1 MRILRQRADVAEATK
16 ATNATDA
23 TKGTGGSG
31 QAGGPEQTVGSAA
44 ERPASRATKRPA
56 GPKPVQLREAQV
68 LRVVRDGTYTRLAVH
83 APAIAEIARPGQF
96 VGFAVG
102 GPTSGLLLR
111 RSFSIARVGPAGTIE
126 VVVAPVGPGTRWL
139 TARVAGDRVDITG
152 PLGRPFPLPVAAE
165 PGHGPR
171 TLLIGGGYG
180 SAPLFALAAAL
191 RQRGCH
197 ITMALGAATE
207 DKLYGVPEARRVS
220 DECSIATEDG
230 SAGVTGRVTSA
241 FDPTMSAIDVVYA
254 CGPMAMLG
262 AVSRLAKSAGIP
274 SYIAVEEAMACGIG
288 VCMTCVLPIKPK
300 GAPLS
305 EVRLIR
311 ACTDGPVFPG
321 EVVQFDL
328 IGQVLPVATSPSAA
342 PTRAPHSP
350 STPTSVEAPR

>member
-1 MRILRQRADVAEATK
+1 MRILRQRADVAEAP
-16 ATNATDA
+16 
-23 TKGTGGSG
+23 GSPENSVDPEAPQEASG
-31 QAGGPEQTVGSAA
+31 ESAGAA
-44 ERPASRATKRPA
+44 EESGRRPASPGTKRPS

-83 APAIAEIARPGQF
+83 APAIAELARPGQF
-96 VGFAVG
+96 VAFGVG
-102 GPTSGLLLR
+102 GPTSGLMLR

-171 TLLIGGGYG
+171 ALLVGGGYG
-180 SAPLFALAAAL
+180 SAPLFALATAL

-197 ITMALGAATE
+197 ITMALGAATA

-220 DECSIATEDG
+220 DECSIATDDG

-241 FDPTMSAIDVVYA
+241 FDPTLDQIDVVYA

-274 SYIAVEEAMACGIG
+274 SYIAVEEAMACGIS
-288 VCMTCVLPIKPK
+288 VCMTCVLPIRPK
-300 GAPLS
+300 GAARS
-305 EVRLIR
+305 DIRMIR

-328 IGQVLPVATSPSAA
+328 IGKVLPPLTDPQQPPTNSTLSP
-342 PTRAPHSP
+342 P
-350 STPTSVEAPR
+350 TPTSVEAPI

>member
-1 MRILRQRADVAEATK
+1 VAESA
-16 ATNATDA
+16 
-23 TKGTGGSG
+23 
-31 QAGGPEQTVGSAA
+31 GSAGVPEDAA
-44 ERPASRATKRPA
+44 EEAAGEAEASAQPAPPARPPA
-56 GPKPVQLREAQV
+56 PKPVQLREAQV
-68 LRVVRDGTYTRLAVH
+68 LRVVRDGSYTRLAVH

-96 VGFAVG
+96 VAFAVG
-102 GPTSGLLLR
+102 GPTSGLMLR
-111 RSFSIARVGPAGTIE
+111 RSFSIARVGPGGTIE

-139 TARVAGDRVDITG
+139 TARVAGDRVDLTG

-171 TLLIGGGYG
+171 TLLVGGGYG

-207 DKLYGVPEARRVS
+207 DKLYGVLEARRVS
-220 DECSIATEDG
+220 DVCSIATDDG

-241 FDPTMSAIDVVYA
+241 FDPTLSEIDVVYA
-254 CGPMAMLG
+254 CGPMPMLG
-262 AVSRLAKSAGIP
+262 AVARLAKSAGIP

-288 VCMTCVLPIKPK
+288 VCMTCVLPIRPK
-300 GAPLS
+300 GAPPS
-305 EVRLIR
+305 DVRMIR

-328 IGQVLPVATSPSAA
+328 IGEVLPAVTSPV
-342 PTRAPHSP
+342 SP
-350 STPTSVEAPR
+350 PSNATLHPPTPTSVEAPI

>member
-1 MRILRQRADVAEATK
+1 MRILRQRADVAEPANG
-16 ATNATDA
+16 A
-23 TKGTGGSG
+23 SG
-31 QAGGPEQTVGSAA
+31 PPEGEGPEQTAASAKEHTSAA
-44 ERPASRATKRPA
+44 AAPKRPA

-68 LRVVRDGTYTRLAVH
+68 LRVVRDGSYTRLAVH

-96 VGFAVG
+96 VAFAVG
-102 GPTSGLLLR
+102 GPTSGLMLR

-152 PLGRPFPLPVAAE
+152 PLGRPFPLPVAAA

-171 TLLIGGGYG
+171 ALLVGGGYG

-220 DECSIATEDG
+220 DECSIATDDG

-241 FDPTMSAIDVVYA
+241 FDPTLAKIDVVYA

-305 EVRLIR
+305 DVRMIR

-328 IGQVLPVATSPSAA
+328 IGQVLPVATSPAA
-342 PTRAPHSP
+342 QPTNATHVPP
-350 STPTSVEAPR
+350 TPTSVEAPI